1 MLSVGAALPN
11 SCLNGIPI
19 DFAQLLQITA
29 VLEIKRA
36 RVGKGEGPST
46 FLPFRPSHHLLQ
58 IGFQVQDRP
67 LAAAV
72 VGATKQQPTF
82 STFAELYAAVN
93 PKSNGERALVAGYW
107 LQEYRGVESFA
118 SAAAQKELTHLGH
131 KIANITD
138 AMNSMKNRKPMLML
152 QVKKSGVSRQARK
165 LYKVSHEGVKRIQE
179 MVGE

>member
-1 MLSVGAALPN
+1 MSDSANEFEAIQTVHGA
-11 SCLNGIPI
+11 
-19 DFAQLLQITA
+19 
-29 VLEIKRA
+29 LEPLDDEARA
-36 RVGKGEGPST
+36 RVVTYIASLLGIDARVVQSRAAFGKNNPDEDSDERDAG
-46 FLPFRPSHHLLQ
+46 
-58 IGFQVQDRP
+58 
-67 LAAAV
+67 
-72 VGATKQQPTF
+72 GATKQQPTF

-138 AMNSMKNRKPMLML
+138 AMNSMKNQKPMLML